1 MIKNGDSCVQ
11 EQTKLHNG
19 SIVHFKCN
27 TIVVTQN
34 MKGIVWFESARP
46 VTMTINS
53 DIKLAFDCSG
63 DKKLKL

>member
-1 MIKNGDSCVQ
+1 MEMDVFKNKQNCTIELLCTYYSCHIKIFCA
-11 EQTKLHNG
+11 L
-19 SIVHFKCN
+19 
-27 TIVVTQN
+27 
-34 MKGIVWFESARP
+34 KGIVWFESARP